1 MPCRRLEHARNFC
14 MRTFDTPLFMASI
27 AIILSVGSMFEEKN
41 DPTPGSIPMHQESN
55 MSAIVTA
62 SRIDSTHRTHSDTTQ
77 TDSMSIGSR
86 LTKEEVEQLTKLHNK
101 ARSDVGVGPL
111 TWSSELAIYAQE
123 WADRLASESCKMEH
137 RPHSGKW
144 LQKHGENLFIGAAG
158 FYGVADA
165 VKAWERERSLYKGG
179 VINYSNC
186 YSSGH
191 YTQMVWSNTK
201 HLGCAKVECDGKII
215 VVCNYDP
222 PGNVIGQKPY

>member
-1 MPCRRLEHARNFC
+1 
-14 MRTFDTPLFMASI
+14 
-27 AIILSVGSMFEEKN
+27 V
-41 DPTPGSIPMHQESN
+41 HQESN
-55 MSAIVTA
+55 RNAFKTA
-62 SRIDSTHRTHSDTTQ
+62 FRTDSTHRTYSYTTQ

-111 TWSSELAIYAQE
+111 KWSSELASYAQE
-123 WADRLASESCKMEH
+123 WADRLASESCKVEH

-144 LQKHGENLFIGAAG
+144 LQKHGENLFIGPAG

-165 VKAWERERSLYKGG
+165 VKAWGSERVFYKGS
-179 VINYSNC
+179 VLNYSNW

-201 HLGCAKVECDGKII
+201 HLGCAKGECDGNII

-222 PGNVIGQKPY
+222 PGNVLGQKPY

>member
-1 MPCRRLEHARNFC
+1 

-27 AIILSVGSMFEEKN
+27 AIILSVVSMFEERN
-41 DPTPGSIPMHQESN
+41 DPTPDSIPMHQESN
-55 MSAIVTA
+55 MNAIETA
-62 SRIDSTHRTHSDTTQ
+62 SRSDSTHRTHSDTTK

-86 LTKEEVEQLTKLHNK
+86 LTKEEVEQLIKLHNK

-111 TWSSELAIYAQE
+111 KWSSELAINAQE
-123 WADRLASESCKMEH
+123 WADRLASENCKMEH

-144 LQKHGENLFIGAAG
+144 LQKHGENLFMGTVG

-165 VKAWERERSLYKGG
+165 VKAWESERFLYKGG
-179 VINYSNC
+179 VLNYSNW

-201 HLGCAKVECDGKII
+201 HVGCAKVECDGNII

-222 PGNVIGQKPY
+222 PGNVLGQKPY